1 MKFSSNLENFF
12 SLGRWWVNLKFIV
25 FVQSVMLSYR
35 SIAILGFAVSLMHPL
50 NPPSAEF
57 KPISP
62 VRPAT
67 ARLGLGA
74 INV

>member
-1 MKFSSNLENFF
+1 
-12 SLGRWWVNLKFIV
+12 
-25 FVQSVMLSYR
+25 MLFYH
-35 SIAILGFAVSLMHPL
+35 SIAILGFAVSLRHPL